1 MVAHR
6 KKGATL
12 CILNFCRMITIMK
25 LKICV
30 LCMLFGS
37 LLGTTYAN
45 DVDEVHP
52 TNATENSALTLQV
65 KNGLAAENDTAM
77 RGVVVKTNNGGAVV
91 LSGTAPNQAAIDK
104 AQAIASHII
113 GVNSVTNQIMV
124 KTGH

>member
-1 MVAHR
+1 
-6 KKGATL
+6 
-12 CILNFCRMITIMK
+12 MK